1 MIKPSFELEVTEQ
14 ENRRKA
20 FRVETSGKVK
30 MAVDGQQVTL
40 LDVSETGVAFETE
53 QELSGMIENAIIVF
67 ETRKKYRLKP
77 KLKVTFCRDGRCGA
91 EFVGLSDRAHMALSE
106 LVVQLQKA
114 RIRYEIERQRL
125 DAQN

>member
-1 MIKPSFELEVTEQ
+1 MKPSFELEITDQ

-20 FRVETSGKVK
+20 FRVETGGKVK
-30 MAVDGQQVTL
+30 MGIAGKQVSL
-40 LDVSETGVAFETE
+40 LDVSESGVAFETE
-53 QELSGMIENAIIVF
+53 EILSGMIEDAVIVF

-91 EFVGLSDRAHMALSE
+91 EFVGLSERAHMALSE

-114 RIRYEIERQRL
+114 RIRYELERQRME
-125 DAQN
+125 DGA